1 MGLPAHFIDIVEKEE
16 PPVIR
21 IENLTKSFG
30 EQEVL
35 RGVSLQVNSG
45 EFVALV
51 GMSGSGKS
59 LLLRHLVRLMR
70 PDSGRVLV
78 DGRDVG
84 KMPRYELEALRSRVG
99 YVFQSGALFD
109 SINVFDNV
117 AFPLRE
123 KTRLSETVIR
133 QKVMEELD
141 QVGLKD
147 VEHKYPAELSGGMLK
162 RVALAR
168 TLVRAPEIILFD
180 EPTTGL
186 DPIVVNSI
194 LNLFDSVHKRL
205 KLTGI
210 LVSHEIPEIFG
221 IVQKIAMLHEGVI
234 AAVETPENI
243 HHSQNPVI
251 AQFVAGKPDGPI
263 RYR

>member
-1 MGLPAHFIDIVEKEE
+1 M
-16 PPVIR
+16 IR
-21 IENLTKSFG
+21 IENLWKSYG

-35 RGVSLQVNSG
+35 RGVSLQVEPG

-59 LLLRHLVRLMR
+59 LLLRHIVRLVN
-70 PDSGRVLV
+70 PDQGRVLV
-78 DGRDVG
+78 DGQDVG
-84 KMPRYELEALRSRVG
+84 RMPRKDLEALRSRVG

-109 SINVFDNV
+109 SETVYDNV

-123 KTRLSETVIR
+123 KTQLGESEIR
-133 QKVMEELD
+133 RRVMNELD
-141 QVGLKD
+141 LVGLKD
-147 VEHKYPAELSGGMLK
+147 AGDKYPAQLSGGMLK
-162 RVALAR
+162 RAALAR

-186 DPIVVNSI
+186 DPMVVNSI
-194 LNLFDSVHKRL
+194 LELFDSAHKRL
-205 KLTGI
+205 NLTGI

-234 AAVETPENI
+234 AAVETPETLRT
-243 HHSQNPVI
+243 SPSPVVD
-251 AQFVAGKPDGPI
+251 QFVNGKLEGPI
-263 RYR
+263 RFR

>member
-1 MGLPAHFIDIVEKEE
+1 MIC
-16 PPVIR
+16 
-21 IENLTKSFG
+21 IENLRKSFG
-30 EQEVL
+30 GQEVL
-35 RGVSLQVNSG
+35 RGVSLQVNAG

-59 LLLRHLVRLMR
+59 LLLRNVVRLIR

-78 DGRDVG
+78 DGRDVAE
-84 KMPRYELEALRSRVG
+84 MPREELEALRSRIG

-109 SINVFDNV
+109 SETVFDNV

-123 KTRLSETVIR
+123 KTRLGESAIR
-133 QKVMEELD
+133 RKVMEELD
-141 QVGLKD
+141 QVGLAEA
-147 VEHKYPAELSGGMLK
+147 EHKYPAQLSGGMLK

-194 LNLFDSVHKRL
+194 LQLFDSVHKRL
-205 KLTGI
+205 NLTGI

-221 IVQKIAMLHEGVI
+221 IVQKIAMLHEGKI
-234 AAVETPENI
+234 AAVETPESI
-243 HHSQNPVI
+243 FSSQNPVI
-251 AQFVAGKPDGPI
+251 DQFVNGKTEGPI
-263 RYR
+263 PI

>member
-1 MGLPAHFIDIVEKEE
+1 M
-16 PPVIR
+16 IR
-21 IENLTKSFG
+21 IENVHKSFG
-30 EQEVL
+30 EQPVL
-35 RGVSLQVNSG
+35 RGTSLEVKAG
-45 EFVALV
+45 EFVALI

-59 LLLRHLVRLMR
+59 LLLRHVVRLIR
-70 PDSGRVLV
+70 PERGRVLV
-78 DGRDVG
+78 DGCDIG
-84 KMPRYELEALRSRVG
+84 LMPRAELEALRSRVG

-109 SINVFDNV
+109 SLNVFDNV

-123 KTRLSETVIR
+123 KTRLGESLIR
-133 QKVMEELD
+133 RKVMEELD

-147 VEHKYPAELSGGMLK
+147 AGHKFPAELSGGMLK

-186 DPIVVNSI
+186 DPIVVTSI
-194 LNLFDSVHKRL
+194 LNLFDRVHKRL
-205 KLTGI
+205 NLTGI

-234 AAVETPENI
+234 AAVETPETI
-243 HHSQNPVI
+243 LCSQNPVI
-251 AQFVAGKPDGPI
+251 AQFVAGEPEGPI

>member
-1 MGLPAHFIDIVEKEE
+1 M
-16 PPVIR
+16 
-21 IENLTKSFG
+21 
-30 EQEVL
+30 
-35 RGVSLQVNSG
+35 
-45 EFVALV
+45 ALV

-78 DGRDVG
+78 DGLDVS
-84 KMPRYELEALRSRVG
+84 KMPRKELEALRSRIG

-109 SINVFDNV
+109 SATVVDNV

-123 KTRLSETVIR
+123 LTRWSETKIR
-133 QKVMEELD
+133 NKVLEELD
-141 QVGLKD
+141 LVGLKD
-147 VEHKYPAELSGGMLK
+147 AGHKYPAQLSGGMLK

-194 LNLFDSVHKRL
+194 LQLFDSVHKRL
-205 KLTGI
+205 NLTGI

-221 IVQKIAMLHEGVI
+221 IVQKIAMLHEGQI
-234 AAVETPENI
+234 AAVETPESI
-243 HHSQNPVI
+243 RCSQNPVI
-251 AQFVAGKPDGPI
+251 DQFVHGKPEGPVH
-263 RYR
+263 YR

>member
-1 MGLPAHFIDIVEKEE
+1 MIC
-16 PPVIR
+16 
-21 IENLTKSFG
+21 IENLHKSFG
-30 EQEVL
+30 GQEVL
-35 RGVSLQVNSG
+35 RGVSLRVNTG

-59 LLLRHLVRLMR
+59 LLLRNVVRLIR

-78 DGRDVG
+78 DGHDVAL
-84 KMPRYELEALRSRVG
+84 MPRQELEALRSRVG

-109 SINVFDNV
+109 SETVFDNV

-123 KTRLSETVIR
+123 KTRLGESAIR
-133 QKVMEELD
+133 RKVMEELD
-141 QVGLKD
+141 QVGLAD
-147 VEHKYPAELSGGMLK
+147 AEHKFPAQLSGGMLK

-194 LNLFDSVHKRL
+194 LQLFDSVHKRL
-205 KLTGI
+205 NLTGI

-221 IVQKIAMLHEGVI
+221 IVQKIAMLHEGQI
-234 AAVETPENI
+234 AAVETPESI
-243 HHSQNPVI
+243 RCSQNPVI
-251 AQFVAGKPDGPI
+251 DQFVNGKIEGPI
-263 RYR
+263 HCQN

>member
-1 MGLPAHFIDIVEKEE
+1 MIV
-16 PPVIR
+16 
-21 IENLTKSFG
+21 IENLCKAFG
-30 EQEVL
+30 GQEVL
-35 RGVSLQVNSG
+35 RGVSLEVKAG

-59 LLLRHLVRLMR
+59 LLLRNVVRLIR

-78 DGRDVG
+78 DGRDVAR
-84 KMPRYELEALRSRVG
+84 MPRAELEALRSRIG

-109 SINVFDNV
+109 SLTVFDNV

-123 KTRLSETVIR
+123 KTRLGTSAIR
-133 QKVMEELD
+133 RKVMEELD
-141 QVGLKD
+141 QVGLAD
-147 VEHKYPAELSGGMLK
+147 AVGKYPAQLSGGMLK

-168 TLVRAPEIILFD
+168 TLVRDPEIILFD

-194 LNLFDSVHKRL
+194 LQLFDSVHKRL
-205 KLTGI
+205 NLTGI

-234 AAVETPENI
+234 AAVETPESI
-243 HHSQNPVI
+243 LCSQNPVI
-251 AQFVAGKPDGPI
+251 DQFVHGKAEGPI
-263 RYR
+263 AT

>member
-1 MGLPAHFIDIVEKEE
+1 
-16 PPVIR
+16 VIK
-21 IENLTKSFG
+21 IEQLSKSFG
-30 EQEVL
+30 SQEVL

-45 EFVALV
+45 EFVALI

-59 LLLRHLVRLMR
+59 MLLRHLVRLMK
-70 PDSGRVLV
+70 PDSGRVLI
-78 DGRDVG
+78 DGRDVA
-84 KMPRYELEALRSRVG
+84 KMPRPELEALRSRVG

-109 SINVFDNV
+109 SITVFDNV

-123 KTRLSETVIR
+123 KTRMGESAIR
-133 QKVMEELD
+133 RKVMEELD
-141 QVGLKD
+141 LVGLKD
-147 VEHKYPAELSGGMLK
+147 APEKYPSQLSGGMLK

-194 LNLFDSVHKRL
+194 LSLFDSAHKRL
-205 KLTGI
+205 NLTGI

-221 IVQKIAMLHEGVI
+221 IVQKIAMLHEGKI
-234 AAVETPENI
+234 EAVETPETI
-243 HHSQNPVI
+243 FCSKNPVI
-251 AQFVAGKPDGPI
+251 DQFVHGKAEGPVH
-263 RYR
+263 YR

>member
-1 MGLPAHFIDIVEKEE
+1 MIQIQDLY
-16 PPVIR
+16 
-21 IENLTKSFG
+21 KSFQA
-30 EQEVL
+30 QEVL
-35 RGVSLQVNSG
+35 RGVSLEVKNG

-59 LLLRHLVRLMR
+59 LLLRHLVRLMK
-70 PDSGRVLV
+70 PDSGRVLI
-78 DGRDVG
+78 DGHDVA
-84 KMPRYELEALRSRVG
+84 KMSRKDLEALRSRVG

-109 SINVFDNV
+109 SITVFDNV

-123 KTRLSETVIR
+123 KTRMGESAIR
-133 QKVMEELD
+133 RKVMEELD
-141 QVGLKD
+141 MVGLKD
-147 VEHKYPAELSGGMLK
+147 AEDKFPAQLSGGMLK

-194 LNLFDSVHKRL
+194 LHLFDSAHKRL

-221 IVQKIAMLHEGVI
+221 IVQKIAMLHEGKI
-234 AAVETPENI
+234 EAVETPETI
-243 HHSQNPVI
+243 FCSKNPVI
-251 AQFVAGKPDGPI
+251 DQFVHGKTEGPV

>member
-1 MGLPAHFIDIVEKEE
+1 MIC
-16 PPVIR
+16 
-21 IENLTKSFG
+21 IENLWKSFDR
-30 EQEVL
+30 QTVL
-35 RGVSLQVNSG
+35 RGVSLRVNPG

-70 PDSGRVLV
+70 GDRGRVLV
-78 DGRDVG
+78 DGMDVEQMSR
-84 KMPRYELEALRSRVG
+84 KELEALRSRIG

-109 SINVFDNV
+109 SLTVFDNI

-123 KTRLSETVIR
+123 MTQLSEAKIR
-133 QKVMEELD
+133 TKVLEELEL
-141 QVGLKD
+141 VGLKD
-147 VEHKYPAELSGGMLK
+147 TEHKYPAQLSGGMLK

-186 DPIVVNSI
+186 DPFAVNSI
-194 LNLFDSVHKRL
+194 LQLFDSIHKRL
-205 KLTGI
+205 NLTGI

-221 IVQKIAMLHEGVI
+221 IVQKIAMLYEGEIV
-234 AAVETPENI
+234 AVETPETI
-243 HHSQNPVI
+243 RTSPHPVVN
-251 AQFVAGKPDGPI
+251 QFINGKAEGPI
-263 RYR
+263 RYF

>member
-1 MGLPAHFIDIVEKEE
+1 M
-16 PPVIR
+16 IR
-21 IENLTKSFG
+21 IEELWKAFG
-30 EQEVL
+30 AQQVL
-35 RGVSLQVNSG
+35 RGVSLDVEQG

-51 GMSGSGKS
+51 GMSGCGKS
-59 LLLRHLVRLMR
+59 LLLRHLVRLIR
-70 PDSGRVLV
+70 PDSGRVLI
-78 DGRDVG
+78 DGQDVAH
-84 KMPRYELEALRSRVG
+84 MPQKELEALRSRIG
-99 YVFQSGALFD
+99 FVFQSGALFD
-109 SINVFDNV
+109 SLTVYDNV

-123 KTRLSETVIR
+123 KTRLSEPEIR
-133 QKVMEELD
+133 RRVMEELD

-147 VEHKYPAELSGGMLK
+147 AGSKYPAQLSGGMLK

-194 LNLFDSVHKRL
+194 LELFDSVHRRL

-221 IVQKIAMLHEGVI
+221 IVQKIAMLHEGKIV
-234 AAVETPENI
+234 AVETPETLPL
-243 HHSQNPVI
+243 SQNPAI
-251 AQFVAGKPDGPI
+251 AQFVNGSPEGPI
-263 RYR
+263 KVR

>member
-1 MGLPAHFIDIVEKEE
+1 MIF
-16 PPVIR
+16 
-21 IENLTKSFG
+21 IENLQKSFG
-30 EQEVL
+30 GQEVL
-35 RGVSLQVNSG
+35 RDVTLRVNTG

-59 LLLRHLVRLMR
+59 LLLRHVVRLMR

-78 DGRDVG
+78 DGRDVAL
-84 KMPRYELEALRSRVG
+84 MPRQELEALRSRIG

-109 SINVFDNV
+109 SETVFDNV

-123 KTRLSETVIR
+123 KTRLGESAIR
-133 QKVMEELD
+133 KKVMEELD
-141 QVGLKD
+141 QVGLAD
-147 VEHKYPAELSGGMLK
+147 AEHKFPAQLSGGMLK

-194 LNLFDSVHKRL
+194 LQLFDSVHKRRN
-205 KLTGI
+205 LTGI

-221 IVQKIAMLHEGVI
+221 IVQKIAMLHEGRI
-234 AAVETPENI
+234 AAVETPESI
-243 HHSQNPVI
+243 QRSANPVI
-251 AQFVAGKPDGPI
+251 DQFVNGKTEGPI
-263 RYR
+263 RYQN

>member
-1 MGLPAHFIDIVEKEE
+1 M
-16 PPVIR
+16 IR
-21 IENLTKSFG
+21 IENLWKTFG
-30 EQEVL
+30 SQEIL
-35 RGVSLQVNSG
+35 RGISLHVKPG
-45 EFVALV
+45 EFTALV

-59 LLLRHLVRLMR
+59 LLLRHIVRLIR
-70 PDSGRVLV
+70 PDQGRVLV
-78 DGRDVG
+78 DSHDIGT
-84 KMPRYELEALRSRVG
+84 MPQKELEALRSRIG

-109 SINVFDNV
+109 SMTVYDNV

-123 KTRLSETVIR
+123 KTRMSESKIR
-133 QKVMEELD
+133 QKVLDELD

-147 VEHKYPAELSGGMLK
+147 AESKYPAQLSGGMLK

-194 LNLFDSVHKRL
+194 LELFDCVHKRL
-205 KLTGI
+205 NLTGI

-221 IVQKIAMLHEGVI
+221 IVQKVAMLHEGKIV
-234 AAVETPENI
+234 AVETPETLRT
-243 HHSQNPVI
+243 SPNPI
-251 AQFVAGKPDGPI
+251 IDQFVNGRPEGPI
-263 RYR
+263 QY